1 MRYRVTMSV
10 EVEARDDREA
20 YEYALK
26 FAELLKSPLVK
37 MAVQGEGIRLSGD
50 GHPIVHQPQRE
61 FV

>member
-1 MRYRVTMSV
+1 MMSV

-20 YEYALK
+20 YVFAKK
-26 FAELLKSPLVK
+26 FADLLKGPLVR
-37 MAVQGEGIRLSGD
+37 MTVENEGIRLAGND